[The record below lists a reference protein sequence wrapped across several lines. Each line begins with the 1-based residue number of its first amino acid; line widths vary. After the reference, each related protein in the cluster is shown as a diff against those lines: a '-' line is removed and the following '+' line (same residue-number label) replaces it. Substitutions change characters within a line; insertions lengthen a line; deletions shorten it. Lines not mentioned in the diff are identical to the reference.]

1 MLENNCVDDSFPT
14 VLYVFL
20 TSNCTETEFLYPFRI
35 LELNLLSFSG
45 VMSFLQ
51 YFVKYPPPIMRI
63 QILSLICWWRASLFV
78 PRTNRTKSYD
88 KLSSLDFIFISSY
101 LSWLKLC
108 FILLQIFLFFIF
120 FWGGGG
126 GFFVFFFF
134 VFNFVSIQFM
144 VVTRL
149 FVVVWFFCI
158 FLFFFFCLGGGG
170 VFCVFITW
178 QLNSEAT
185 QSIVVTRLC
194 VLCEVF
200 LEIPPWES
208 PAPSFANTLKFQTS
222 LVLSL
227 FLITIPVS
235 QACVLL
241 EFTFHVR
248 QTMFK
253 CLHHPPETWPS
264 VPLLPSL
271 ALFLVFSF

>member
-14 VLYVFL
+14 VLHVFL

-51 YFVKYPPPIMRI
+51 YFVKDPLPTTQI
-63 QILSLICWWRASLFV
+63 QILSLIRWWRASLFA
-78 PRTNRTKSYD
+78 PRTNRTKFYD
-88 KLSSLDFIFISSY
+88 KLSSLGFIFLSSS

-108 FILLQIFLFFIF
+108 FILLQIFF
-120 FWGGGG
+120 FW
-126 GFFVFFFF
+126 
-134 VFNFVSIQFM
+134 
-144 VVTRL
+144 
-149 FVVVWFFCI
+149 
-158 FLFFFFCLGGGG
+158 GGG

-178 QLNSEAT
+178 QLNADAT

-194 VLCEVF
+194 VLCEIF

-222 LVLSL
+222 LVFPL

-271 ALFLVFSF
+271 ALFLVLSF